1 MPRTRTVKKG
11 NRKGNRNVS
20 RGNKYTLN
28 RLKERNRKRKMT
40 RLRRGPNRNNYNNL
54 PKRTRKQSA
63 GTKYLEAAK
72 SKVASKATEYRKN
85 FGQRLEKNFG
95 KECLI
100 LHVSAIVRRVYYS
113 LAKILFGHIK
123 GY

>member
-40 RLRRGPNRNNYNNL
+40 RLRRGPQ
-54 PKRTRKQSA
+54 K
-63 GTKYLEAAK
+63 
-72 SKVASKATEYRKN
+72 
-85 FGQRLEKNFG
+85 
-95 KECLI
+95 
-100 LHVSAIVRRVYYS
+100 
-113 LAKILFGHIK
+113 
-123 GY
+123 

>member
-11 NRKGNRNVS
+11 NIKGNRNVS

-54 PKRTRKQSA
+54 PKRTRKQRA
-63 GTKYLEAAK
+63 GMMDAMGIVQGVRK
-72 SKVASKATEYRKN
+72 TESNHSLNQTLQKTN
-85 FGQRLEKNFG
+85 HEKEQITSDIF
-95 KECLI
+95 
-100 LHVSAIVRRVYYS
+100 
-113 LAKILFGHIK
+113 
-123 GY
+123 

>member
-54 PKRTRKQSA
+54 PKRTRKQRA
-63 GTKYLEAAK
+63 GARRALT
-72 SKVASKATEYRKN
+72 KVA
-85 FGQRLEKNFG
+85 
-95 KECLI
+95 
-100 LHVSAIVRRVYYS
+100 RVAS
-113 LAKILFGHIK
+113 N
-123 GY
+123 